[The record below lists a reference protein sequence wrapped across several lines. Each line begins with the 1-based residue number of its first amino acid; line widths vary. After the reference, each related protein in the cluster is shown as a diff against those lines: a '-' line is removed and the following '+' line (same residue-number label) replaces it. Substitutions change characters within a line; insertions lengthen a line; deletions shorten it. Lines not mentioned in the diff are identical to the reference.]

1 MYSQI
6 RLRYFSTVAVIG
18 ITPRHRWDKRLKM
31 QGWQLALFGQWGLK
45 KGASRI
51 RSGFLKRPFKALMRR
66 LTVNVAIGQLA
77 EAGADAVLSF
87 STDVDD
93 ELASTMAVFAIPVG
107 GLETSRT
114 KRKDLVDDDL

>member
-1 MYSQI
+1 M
-6 RLRYFSTVAVIG
+6 
-18 ITPRHRWDKRLKM
+18 
-31 QGWQLALFGQWGLK
+31 LFGRWGLK

-77 EAGADAVLSF
+77 EAGADTVLSF
-87 STDVDD
+87 SADVDD